1 MPMRTSMRAGPGI
14 LLLILLN
21 WFPAILSGQTAANGL
36 ECVSYT
42 ESVRLTGTLHERT
55 FRGPPSHETHGPT
68 METGFYLR
76 LAKPVCT
83 TGDKVTGWGA
93 VLGARDIQLIMD
105 SSSYATLRPHLGS
118 QVELAGTLVP
128 AHGEG
133 HHHAP
138 LLLDLVTRRINE

>member
-1 MPMRTSMRAGPGI
+1 MPIRSSIRAVPGV
-14 LLLILLN
+14 LLLVLLI
-21 WFPAILSGQTAANGL
+21 WSPAVAVGQGVPSSL

-42 ESVRLTGTLHERT
+42 KTVRLTGTLHERT
-55 FRGPPSHETHGPT
+55 FQGPPSHETHGPT
-68 METGFYLR
+68 AETGFYLR

-83 TGDKVTGWGA
+83 VTDRAGGWGPIA
-93 VLGARDIQLIMD
+93 GVRDIQLILD
-105 SSSYATLRPHLGS
+105 AASYATLRPHLGG

-138 LLLDLVTRRINE
+138 LLLDLVTRRADE